1 MAKEQLNYEQAM
13 HKFMAAKARKR
24 KALEHIE
31 AEMKESYE
39 KRTGRSADY
48 FFAM

>member
-1 MAKEQLNYEQAM
+1 M

-24 KALEHIE
+24 KALEQLE
-31 AEMKESYE
+31 VSMKESYE

-48 FFAM
+48 FHDVILP